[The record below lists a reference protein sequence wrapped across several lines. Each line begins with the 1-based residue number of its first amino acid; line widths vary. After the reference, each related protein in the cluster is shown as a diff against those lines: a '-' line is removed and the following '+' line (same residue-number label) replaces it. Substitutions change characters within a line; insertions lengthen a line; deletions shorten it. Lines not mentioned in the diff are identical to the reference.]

1 MNKFVTTLVVIVLL
15 AFIFWKYIL
24 PKEEPVDL
32 KPYQG
37 KIDSLNIQINILSYK
52 NDSLETFI
60 SYLEYE
66 KDSLFSVNENLKYR
80 ITDLKDQLKKAKT
93 NVPYTP
99 QQVDS
104 FFIDRY
110 SRDYVPA
117 LQDTIFIPV
126 QVARSIIIDL
136 EEANINKAIVKAQ
149 DSTINN
155 LEQFIKNREDVISSL
170 RMKEFNY
177 KSMDSL
183 RLEQQVN
190 YEKQLELLKADI
202 KKYNKKLKF
211 SKITNILVGAAAVG
225 FVITNK

>member
-37 KIDSLNIQINILSYK
+37 KIDSLNIQINVLNYK
-52 NDSLETFI
+52 NDSLENFI
-60 SYLEYE
+60 GYLEYE

-93 NVPYTP
+93 GVVYTP

-126 QVARSIIIDL
+126 QVARSVIIDL
-136 EEANINKAIVKAQ
+136 EEADINKAIVKVQ

-155 LEQFIKNREDVISSL
+155 LEQFLKNREDVISSL

-190 YEKQLELLKADI
+190 YEKQIELLKADI

-225 FVITNK
+225 FIITNK

>member
-37 KIDSLNIQINILSYK
+37 KIDSLNIQINVLNYK
-52 NDSLETFI
+52 NDSLENFI
-60 SYLEYE
+60 GYLEYE

-93 NVPYTP
+93 GVVYTP

-110 SRDYVPA
+110 SREYVPA

-136 EEANINKAIVKAQ
+136 EEADINKAIVKVQ

-155 LEQFIKNREDVISSL
+155 LEQFLKNREDVISSL
-170 RMKEFNY
+170 RMKELNY

-183 RLEQQVN
+183 RVEQQVN
-190 YEKQLELLKADI
+190 YEKQIELLKTDI

-211 SKITNILVGAAAVG
+211 SKIINILVGASAVG
-225 FVITNK
+225 FIITNK